1 MGEKNFCQNSQCV
14 TRSMFYKKQ
23 LIRNTSEI
31 ANQNKKQTLYIS
43 RKVRNMGLVKIL
55 VLRNKK
61 FHDLTFRNL
70 YLPLKEGF
78 VMIITRNLRFMSFG

>member
-1 MGEKNFCQNSQCV
+1 
-14 TRSMFYKKQ
+14 MFYKKQ

-43 RKVRNMGLVKIL
+43 RKVRNMALVKIL

-61 FHDLTFRNL
+61 FERRFRDDYNQ
-70 YLPLKEGF
+70 KF
-78 VMIITRNLRFMSFG
+78 AFMSFG

>member
-1 MGEKNFCQNSQCV
+1 MCNRLN
-14 TRSMFYKKQ
+14 TRSMSYKKQ